1 MECPRS
7 AITKEQGDF
16 PKVDADKCIGC
27 GACQAVCPVS
37 AIKVQALET
46 QKTLK
51 Q

>member
-16 PKVDADKCIGC
+16 PQIDTEKCIGC

-37 AIKVQALET
+37 AIKVNTTEF